1 MTKRYATSIYENQ
14 ARTAM
19 VLTDDGKGGL
29 LWGGQPLAGSRIDYE
44 TGETY
49 LEKSSLKQRIKQP
62 TYTAFQLSQGANVM
76 QQTVEGTVS
85 IDVLDVQLIAPN
97 SATVYTI
104 TASDTRTI
112 SEKISTGLMTYDL
125 LADKAKPCAILLNS
139 WIFEIN
145 GVRAI
150 ERNGVIYSNWNEL
163 EGKGNVVGSLS
174 ATGELVLRET
184 TAQAPVIKIVQGV
197 YINGDYQVQKFVGRT
212 QTAPL
217 KPQSF
222 SAYAETG
229 GQTLVGKAQA
239 NENLLGE
246 LTGKAE
252 NATGYFEIQ
261 SNQPIAPD
269 SLRYNAVSQST
280 VPLDSTIIGINAN
293 RLPLDGKVPIFR
305 RGDLIVIGNHFT
317 QDIGSAH
324 IAGQSIEL
332 TRKNIDRLCVL
343 DADNKH
349 INAELYDVDLEAG
362 TMTWATPL
370 DLSQYKMPIKTK
382 QIWEE
387 ENRVTDVDIVSGT
400 LKLQFAVS
408 RDYPVEN
415 TYVSSAIV
423 GGNMEVRATQPF
435 SQKAWTNVWQDT
447 RIGDP
452 ILANINT
459 ADYPIELTSDGAI
472 TERWLMKFKNTTQF
486 ELFGERLGLV
496 AESDI
501 YTDLAPINP
510 ATQKPY
516 FKLPALAMGGGFAV
530 QNCVRF
536 NTTGTPLPVW
546 VVRAVQPSANREIK
560 RDGFAL
566 CLRGNTIEK

>member
-49 LEKSSLKQRIKQP
+49 LKKSSLKQRIKQP

-85 IDVLDVQLIAPN
+85 IDVLDVQLLAPN
-97 SATVYTI
+97 SATVYAI

-112 SEKISTGLMTYDL
+112 SEKIQTGLMTYDL
-125 LADKAKPCAILLNS
+125 LTDKAKPCAVLLNS

-174 ATGELVLRET
+174 ATGELVLRDT
-184 TAQAPVIKIVQGV
+184 TAQAPIIKIVQGV

-239 NENLLGE
+239 NESLLGE
-246 LTGKAE
+246 LTGKVE

-261 SNQPIAPD
+261 ANQPLAPD

-293 RLPLDGKVPIFR
+293 RLPLDGQVPIFR
-305 RGDLIVIGNHFT
+305 RGDLIVIGNHLT

-343 DADNKH
+343 DADGKH

-362 TMTWATPL
+362 MLTWATPL

-415 TYVSSAIV
+415 TYISSAIV
-423 GGNMEVRATQPF
+423 GRNMEVRATQPF